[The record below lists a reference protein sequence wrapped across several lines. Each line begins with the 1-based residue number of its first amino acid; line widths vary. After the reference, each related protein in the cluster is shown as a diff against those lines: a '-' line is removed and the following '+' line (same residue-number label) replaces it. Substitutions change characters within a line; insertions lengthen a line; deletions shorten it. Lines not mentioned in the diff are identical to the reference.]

1 MTHKIETALGT
12 ATVMLKANGRG
23 FRTILLDGTKIGW
36 MHSTYDGWAVMI
48 DEQTAADCRWL
59 PRETFIAPG
68 LAAAAKAIA
77 NYVRHHRDQAETE
90 RKNRDRQTLTI
101 KRKIVET
108 LATAEDFRAAG
119 MLEEA
124 RLADQLAD
132 SLEARL

>member
-1 MTHKIETALGT
+1 M
-12 ATVMLKANGRG
+12 RG
-23 FRTILLDGTKIGW
+23 IRGDAAYRQSPDVVQRHRLV
-36 MHSTYDGWAVMI
+36 ST
-48 DEQTAADCRWL
+48 QTAVFRC
-59 PRETFIAPG
+59 
-68 LAAAAKAIA
+68 
-77 NYVRHHRDQAETE
+77 HRDQAETE